1 MSRTD
6 APTAIDPQAYAS
18 WRATSLGAV
27 TEALE
32 QDLILDIMG
41 EIRGA
46 HVLDAGCGDGTLV
59 CAMSSLGAEVTG
71 VDPDSAMLA
80 TARAHAHKAGIEA
93 RFLEG
98 RVERLPFPDA
108 AFDVVTAVRVLCF
121 VPDAG
126 GAVRELARVLRPG
139 GRLVLGELGR
149 WSLWAAIR
157 RLRGWLGSGRWRG
170 SVLQPTC
177 VRSSKRAGISVTAV
191 RGAVFYP
198 PVGIFARV
206 LAPLDP
212 WLGRL
217 TTFGAAFIV
226 LRAVVMIE
234 RRRV

>member
-1 MSRTD
+1 MSRAD

-157 RLRGWLGSGRWRG
+157 RLRGWPGSTTWKVARFRTAADLRALAEASGYFRHRG
-170 SVLQPTC
+170 SRC
-177 VRSSKRAGISVTAV
+177 
-191 RGAVFYP
+191 
-198 PVGIFARV
+198 RV
-206 LAPLDP
+206 LSA
-212 WLGRL
+212 GRHL
-217 TTFGAAFIV
+217 RPCLGAA
-226 LRAVVMIE
+226 
-234 RRRV
+234 